1 MTWVTAGVAAAGIAA
16 SLYSSNEA
24 ENASYAASKK
34 NEGSIEG
41 GVAAATQLLTP
52 YIQSSDAA
60 NRQLMIEMGLGSTLR
75 EQDLKGISDLE
86 SQILALQNAP
96 APQIKK
102 KKKGRTLGGILG
114 ATAGGLF
121 SDPITG
127 AIIGTVK
134 GDKDQFSDGNYDTQI
149 ADLQT
154 QLAKKQAILGDESA
168 YQQTNAY
175 MNAPGYQGAIQAG
188 TEAVNQGAAN
198 DGALYSGSRGNALKE
213 VGQSVQQ
220 SYYSNYINMLSN
232 MANPSTATNLANIN
246 IGAAGNIG
254 SNNIAATNLNNQ
266 NQSAMIADIMGG
278 LTSAGSAYINRPQT
292 PGQTG
297 VAPPDQATANQQ
309 NYSSYV

>member
-34 NEGSIEG
+34 NEGGIEG

-75 EQDLKGISDLE
+75 EQDLKDISGLE

-102 KKKGRTLGGILG
+102 KKKGGLLGSITG
-114 ATAGGLF
+114 ATLGGLF

-127 AIIGTVK
+127 AILGGV
-134 GDKDQFSDGNYDTQI
+134 DGKKQKYSTGSYEGQI
-149 ADLQT
+149 AELQA
-154 QLAKKQAILGDESA
+154 QLAEKQGLLGDESA
-168 YQQTNAY
+168 YEQTNAY

-220 SYYSNYINMLSN
+220 SYYNNYINMLSN

-278 LTSAGSAYINRPQT
+278 LTSAGSAYINRPQ
-292 PGQTG
+292 QTS
-297 VAPPDQATANQQ
+297 VAPPDQANANQQ